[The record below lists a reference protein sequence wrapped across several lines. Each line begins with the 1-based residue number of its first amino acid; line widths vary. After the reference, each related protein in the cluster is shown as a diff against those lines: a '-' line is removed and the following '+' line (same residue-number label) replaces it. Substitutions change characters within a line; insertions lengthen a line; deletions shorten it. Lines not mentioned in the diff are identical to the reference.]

1 MQAHSRAL
9 WFTLLLGG
17 GGLAIAQML
26 PESPDWR
33 ESEVPPPPAFN
44 LKRLIRVPGPDGSA
58 FKFGIDP
65 ATLSVTPEG
74 VVRYVIVASSVDG
87 GQNVMYEGIRCS
99 AGQHRVYARQTA
111 TGGWSVLRDSEWQPM
126 YGSAASRHALALS
139 LAGVCKD
146 RAVNRSASNIVRT
159 LKSEQ
164 PGGFD

>member
-1 MQAHSRAL
+1 MQARSHAMCL
-9 WFTLLLGG
+9 TLLLCS
-17 GGLAIAQML
+17 GLATAQLL
-26 PESPDWR
+26 PVSPDWR
-33 ESEVPPPPAFN
+33 ESEVPPPPAFDV
-44 LKRLIRVPGPDGSA
+44 KRLIRVPGPDGSSL
-58 FKFGIDP
+58 KYGIDP

-74 VVRYVIVASSVDG
+74 VVRYVIVASSADG

-99 AGQHRVYARQTA
+99 AGQHRVYARHNA
-111 TGGWSVLRDSEWQPM
+111 TGGWSVLSGSEWLPM